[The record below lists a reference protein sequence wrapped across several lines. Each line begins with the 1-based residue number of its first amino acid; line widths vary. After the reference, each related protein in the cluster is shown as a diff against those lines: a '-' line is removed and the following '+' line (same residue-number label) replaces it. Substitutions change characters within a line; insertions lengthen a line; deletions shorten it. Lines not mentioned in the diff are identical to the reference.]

1 MSFWKNILVIFFIRR
16 GTFCIESFFF
26 LIQKNCFQI
35 CCVHWIIIIDFLFHI
50 QHAVFHGCEWK
61 NHQKRKKSWKTL
73 TLLHR
78 ETENFY
84 FHSKKLFN
92 QNFTFFRENK
102 NYVNYYLIF
111 FHLNSLNL
119 FIHWINFPL
128 SLSLK
133 ISFFSLHNNNQQRR
147 LCNDDYISMIT
158 KPTIHPSVF
167 GFGKAEIFIS
177 FFIAIQT

>member
-1 MSFWKNILVIFFIRR
+1 MWMKKPPEEKKKAEKHWPCYTERLRIFIF
-16 GTFCIESFFF
+16 
-26 LIQKNCFQI
+26 IQKNYSTKI
-35 CCVHWIIIIDFLFHI
+35 
-50 QHAVFHGCEWK
+50 
-61 NHQKRKKSWKTL
+61 
-73 TLLHR
+73 LH
-78 ETENFY
+78 
-84 FHSKKLFN
+84 
-92 QNFTFFRENK
+92 FFRENK